1 MSKNHRGSGIRSLP
15 KHGRGTCAICGKTD
29 IKVLYEKEINGQNV
43 NICKFCNAHLRNEAR
58 NAPAPAPAAEEAPAE
73 APAEETAATETAA
86 EPAPAAE
93 EAPAEAPA
101 PEAEAPAAE

>member
-43 NICKFCNAHLRNEAR
+43 NICKFCNAHLKNEAR

-73 APAEETAATETAA
+73 APAEEAGSAAA
-86 EPAPAAE
+86 EPTATEETVAE
-93 EAPAEAPA
+93 P
-101 PEAEAPAAE
+101 EAPAAE

>member
-43 NICKFCNAHLRNEAR
+43 NICKFCNAHLKNEAR
-58 NAPAPAPAAEEAPAE
+58 NAPAPAAEEAPAE
-73 APAEETAATETAA
+73 ATAEATE
-86 EPAPAAE
+86 APAA
-93 EAPAEAPA
+93 
-101 PEAEAPAAE
+101 EAEAPAAE

>member
-15 KHGRGTCAICGKTD
+15 NHGRGTCAICGKTD

-43 NICKFCNAHLRNEAR
+43 NICKFCNAHLKNEAR
-58 NAPAPAPAAEEAPAE
+58 NAPAPAPAAEAPAEETPAEAPAE
-73 APAEETAATETAA
+73 APV
-86 EPAPAAE
+86 E
-93 EAPAEAPA
+93 EAPAEAAPAEEAPA

>member
-29 IKVLYEKEINGQNV
+29 IKVLFEKEINGQNV
-43 NICKFCNAHLRNEAR
+43 NICKFCNAKLKNEAR
-58 NAPAPAPAAEEAPAE
+58 VEARKAKPVAEEAPAE
-73 APAEETAATETAA
+73 EAAA
-86 EPAPAAE
+86 EPAPAEETPAA
-93 EAPAEAPA
+93 EAPAEEAPA

>member
-43 NICKFCNAHLRNEAR
+43 NICKFCNAHLKNEAR
-58 NAPAPAPAAEEAPAE
+58 NAPAPAPAPAAE
-73 APAEETAATETAA
+73 APAEEAAAEAPAEEATATEAPA

-93 EAPAEAPA
+93 
-101 PEAEAPAAE
+101 